1 MFLSFDTFYCNI
13 LEIYEALRCITLFV
27 LYMVPRHWVL
37 LCSTRK
43 QILHNNKYFHFLK
56 PINRFIIIIV
66 IFTTY
71 TYGLLPFCFF
81 LRTSIKNQLI
91 FDWDRSYRVQE
102 NWLKKLKLFV
112 MVSFSQCFPMATQA
126 FSRKCLVCYESVKS
140 LRRRHFYGEKIVNF
154 CRFRKIKFS
163 DFIYFTKFNSHETF
177 VFTLIII

>member
-1 MFLSFDTFYCNI
+1 MKHLCTSFC
-13 LEIYEALRCITLFV
+13 
-27 LYMVPRHWVL
+27 LYFIWCLGTGYL

-43 QILHNNKYFHFLK
+43 QLLHNNKDFHFLK
-56 PINRFIIIIV
+56 PINRFIIIV

-126 FSRKCLVCYESVKS
+126 FSRKCLACYESVKS

-154 CRFRKIKFS
+154 CRFRNIKFS
-163 DFIYFTKFNSHETF
+163 DFISFTKFNSHESF
-177 VFTLIII
+177 VFKLIII